1 MDGSATM
8 SEIRQSFRTP
18 VRILLPKILKSRDDG
33 KAKSHE
39 RKAQLKSAKIKIR
52 DLSASRDR
60 WRERTARMEEEHR
73 LMQER
78 LALAEG
84 ELDRS
89 RATVAQLEEAKKSR
103 RHARFGSPARW
114 PVRPVDHRSVDQTGS
129 GGRLFAARCRRDLG
143 AARAREA
150 VRFRRAVL

>member
-39 RKAQLKSAKIKIR
+39 RKAQLKSAKINIR

-60 WRERTARMEEEHR
+60 WRERTARLEEDNR
-73 LMQER
+73 LLHEK

-84 ELDRS
+84 ELERS
-89 RATVAQLEEAKKSR
+89 RATVAQLEEAKKK
-103 RHARFGSPARW
+103 
-114 PVRPVDHRSVDQTGS
+114 
-129 GGRLFAARCRRDLG
+129 
-143 AARAREA
+143 
-150 VRFRRAVL
+150 